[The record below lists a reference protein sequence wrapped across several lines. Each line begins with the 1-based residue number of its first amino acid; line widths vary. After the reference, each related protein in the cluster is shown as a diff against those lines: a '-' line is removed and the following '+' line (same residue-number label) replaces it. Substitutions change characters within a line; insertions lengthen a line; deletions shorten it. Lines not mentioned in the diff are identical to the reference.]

1 MQRPF
6 TRTVPF
12 HQGGVKKR
20 NQNQFRL
27 FLGFTLGEGRLTPL
41 PNQSEIPRGTPVED
55 APPGGDWQG
64 LIRGETQGQPGEW
77 SVWEQTWTQA
87 HRPQS
92 PSGILAFRDEAD
104 CGWSTPLADWLKK
117 WP

>member
-1 MQRPF
+1 MQTLLF

-41 PNQSEIPRGTPVED
+41 PNQSEIPRGTPVEG
-55 APPGGDWQG
+55 APPGGEWQG
-64 LIRGETQGQPGEW
+64 PIRGRPRASLGRGQCGSKPGLRHTDHNLHQEF
-77 SVWEQTWTQA
+77 
-87 HRPQS
+87 S
-92 PSGILAFRDEAD
+92 PSGTKQTVA
-104 CGWSTPLADWLKK
+104 GPLLWQIG
-117 WP
+117 